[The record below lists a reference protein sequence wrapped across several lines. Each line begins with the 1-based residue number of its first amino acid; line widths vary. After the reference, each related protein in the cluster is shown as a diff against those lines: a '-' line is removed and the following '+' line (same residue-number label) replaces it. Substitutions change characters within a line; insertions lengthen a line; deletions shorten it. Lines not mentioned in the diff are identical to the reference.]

1 MSTTSDPKSARRR
14 RRDDDPFR
22 LGWRFV
28 KVRRPDG
35 TTELEQVPL
44 TLEDVLHP
52 EEGDF
57 HVLTDG
63 HIRDCLYLRNV
74 IQARL
79 ELRPGAVVL
88 SDCRVAWD
96 VPGLRPLG
104 PDVAVF
110 FNVGRHIDWGTFDVA
125 QEGAEPVLVV
135 EVTSPETRVNDV
147 GVMVDY
153 YFRAGVPLYLI
164 ADARKVRGGKRR
176 LELIGYRAG
185 RDRYRRWKPDRQC
198 RLVVEP
204 LGLSIGA
211 VPDPNIGARL
221 ACFDGET
228 GQEIGN
234 YTEVCRALDEADA
247 RAREADAR
255 AREAD
260 ARAEAEAEARRAM
273 ERRLDQMQDELRR
286 LRGEG

>member
-1 MSTTSDPKSARRR
+1 
-14 RRDDDPFR
+14 
-22 LGWRFV
+22 V

-63 HIRDCLYLRNV
+63 HISDCLYLRNV
-74 IQARL
+74 FQARL
-79 ELRPGAVVL
+79 ANDPSAVVL
-88 SDCRVAWD
+88 TDCRVAWD

-135 EVTSPETRVNDV
+135 EVTSPDTRANDV
-147 GVMVDY
+147 GVKVDY

-185 RDRYRRWKPDRQC
+185 RDRYRTWKPDRHG
-198 RLVVEP
+198 RLPVEP
-204 LGLSIGA
+204 LGLSISV
-211 VPDPNIGARL
+211 VPEPDIGARL
-221 ACFDGET
+221 ACFDGAT

-234 YTEVCRALDEADA
+234 YVELYRALDEAT
-247 RAREADAR
+247 
-255 AREAD
+255 
-260 ARAEAEAEARRAM
+260 ARAEAEAESRRAL
-273 ERRLDQMQDELRR
+273 ERRLEEMQDELRR
-286 LRGEG
+286 LRGEP